1 MPVWASHKGPPLSF
15 SFSLSVVTLV
25 RYYFLPAHVCAGA
38 CWCCVLLLGPL
49 SLVHVWYSLDSSTSS
64 RSASRVKESMNRLH
78 HHVSSMVSIRHNDG
92 FDSLSNNLGRIPN
105 LARTVASKSIIFCFV
120 FYYSL
125 VDEFSTYGGLAFST
139 NLINVFVRIW
149 ITDQT
154 YYRF

>member
-1 MPVWASHKGPPLSF
+1 MAIWRAASCREAKPRGTPARARRRQSHHRCWGPLIR
-15 SFSLSVVTLV
+15 LMSVVALV
-25 RYYFLPAHVCAGA
+25 R
-38 CWCCVLLLGPL
+38 
-49 SLVHVWYSLDSSTSS
+49 VHVWYSLDSSTSS
-64 RSASRVKESMNRLH
+64 RSASGVKKLMNMLH
-78 HHVSSMVSIRHNDG
+78 HHVSSMLSIRHKDG

-125 VDEFSTYGGLAFST
+125 VDEFSTCGGLAFST